1 MGEEGTKGIMNRN
14 HFESNQRYFTICIY
28 TVFVILAACVIFRVV
43 FRWDTTVAMIKNFL
57 SNMSGFIV
65 GILIAFIVS
74 PLVNVM
80 YNKVLLGVLHR
91 KRGKKSRIMAIFLSY
106 LIVLGLLAVCLVY
119 IIPQLI
125 SSLSELSGSIPMMYT
140 AFSDWIREASE
151 EFTFLDRSVVNT
163 FINNL
168 YPKIME
174 LSANMASEMIPWM
187 YSVSLA
193 VIQWIITIVIALVV
207 SVYLLADKQR
217 IFRALKRAA
226 FAFLPENLVDSLIVI
241 VRNCNAI
248 FTSYVTAQALDA
260 LIVGILCFLLMSL
273 LRLPYALLISVIVAA
288 TNMVPY
294 FGPYIGAVPGI
305 CILAAL
311 RLQYGIM
318 FAVMIFVL
326 QQFDGWILAPRI
338 LGDSTGLRPIL
349 ILFAITFGGAY
360 LGVFGLFLGVPAVA
374 VLQYLLN
381 LLIARRIQK
390 KRALEKNGE
399 ILPEEEKQR
408 R

>member
-1 MGEEGTKGIMNRN
+1 MNRN

-28 TVFVILAACVIFRVV
+28 TVFVILAACVIFRVI
-43 FRWDTTVAMIKNFL
+43 FHWDNTVAMIKNFL
-57 SNMSGFIV
+57 SNMSGFLV
-65 GILIAFIVS
+65 GMLIAFIVS

-80 YNKVLLGVLHR
+80 YMKVVLGILHR
-91 KRGKKSRIMAIFLSY
+91 KSGKKSRMAAIFLSY

-125 SSLSELSGSIPMMYT
+125 SSLSELSGNIPRMYE
-140 AFSDWIREASE
+140 AFSDWVGKLSE
-151 EFTFLDRSVVNT
+151 EFTFLNNHVVTT
-163 FINNL
+163 FINNM

-174 LSANMASEMIPWM
+174 LSANMASKMIPWM
-187 YSVSLA
+187 YSFSLA
-193 VIQWIITIVIALVV
+193 VIQWLITIVIALVV

-217 IFRALKRAA
+217 IFRAIKRAA
-226 FAFLPENLVDSLIVI
+226 YAFLPERKVDGLVV
-241 VRNCNAI
+241 VVKNCNDI
-248 FTSYVTAQALDA
+248 FTGYVTAQALDA
-260 LIVGILCFLLMSL
+260 LIVGLLCFLMMSL
-273 LRLPYALLISVIVAA
+273 LRLPYALLISVIVAM
-288 TNMVPY
+288 TNMIPY

-311 RLQYGIM
+311 RLKYGIM

-326 QQFDGWILAPRI
+326 QQFDGLILAPRI

-360 LGVFGLFLGVPAVA
+360 LGVSGLFLGVPAVA

-381 LLIARRIQK
+381 LLIARRIEK
-390 KRALEKNGE
+390 KRAAGRSQTEIREK
-399 ILPEEEKQR
+399 
-408 R
+408 